1 MTWRNQKNPLFFTVL
16 RVLQVVHISES
27 HNMKEEVMDG
37 GIRRIPCF
45 FFPSSLMVLQF
56 LHILGSFD
64 GSSLLTSWGFFFW
77 FVFWDV
83 VGDFRVL
90 TEHVKTRDIGKLFQA
105 LISRLEDASQLD
117 RVATEIATLLTEN
130 PSSETVSVANPKVL
144 FCSMKTGTLGKKQ
157 KKRCE
162 AVFGFDWW

>member
-1 MTWRNQKNPLFFTVL
+1 MWRRKWHGGIRRIPCFFTIL

-27 HNMKEEVMDG
+27 HNTKEEVTDG

-45 FFPSSLMVLQF
+45 CFFL
-56 LHILGSFD
+56 IFD
-64 GSSLLTSWGFFFW
+64 GLAISSHFGKFWWALPLDLMGVFFW

-90 TEHVKTRDIGKLFQA
+90 TEHVKTRDVGKLFQA

-117 RVATEIATLLTEN
+117 RVATEIATLLIEN
-130 PSSETVSVANPKVL
+130 LSSETVSVANPKVL
-144 FCSMKTGTLGKKQ
+144 FCFLKTATLGKKKQ
-157 KKRCE
+157 KVVR
-162 AVFGFDWW
+162 